1 MATTLDRV
9 KIVGDVSKE
18 FSEILTD
25 DALDFLV
32 ELQQKFNSVRLSLLE
47 NRAARQKR
55 LDAGERPAFLK
66 ETESIRNSDWSVAAC
81 PADLLD
87 RRVEITGPVDAKMII
102 NALNCGANVFM
113 ADFEDANSPTWSNCI
128 EGQINLKSAVRRT
141 LSFQSAEGK
150 SYALKD
156 KLATLVVRPRGWHL
170 EEKHVTIDGAA
181 ISASL
186 FDFGLYFFHN
196 AAELLKRQSGPY
208 FYLPKMEGHL
218 EARLWADVFKFAE
231 QKLEIPTGS
240 IKCTVLIETILAS
253 VEMDE
258 ILYELKDFIVALNA
272 GRWDYMFSMI
282 KKLNRHQDF
291 MLPDRAQVTMN
302 VPFMKSYCE
311 LLVKTC
317 HKRKAHAMGGMAAF
331 IPSRRD
337 KELNE
342 KAMAKVHEDK
352 QREASQGFDGTWV
365 AHPDLVAIAKEEF
378 DKVLGS
384 KPNQKD
390 KLREEV
396 SVSAEQLLN
405 ATVDG
410 GKISEAGLLN
420 NISVAIQ
427 YIDNWLRGI
436 GAAAIYN
443 LMEDAATAEISR
455 AQIWL
460 WIQRQSKLEDGR
472 IVSADLYKTLKEKEL
487 GRLKEGGNPGRLDD
501 AAALLDQ
508 LVLTQDFIEF
518 LTLPA
523 YSKLD

>member
-18 FSEILTD
+18 FAEILTD
-25 DALDFLV
+25 DALNFL
-32 ELQQKFNSVRLSLLE
+32 LDLHQQFNSLRLSLLE
-47 NRAARQKR
+47 KRKERQKR
-55 LDAGERPAFLK
+55 IDAGEKPSFLK
-66 ETESIRNSDWSVAAC
+66 ETESVRTAEWSVAAC
-81 PADLLD
+81 PKDLED

-113 ADFEDANSPTWSNCI
+113 ADFEDANSPTWTNCI
-128 EGQINLKSAVRRT
+128 EGQINLKNAVRRT

-150 SYALKD
+150 SYSLKD

-170 EEKHVTIDGAA
+170 EEKHVTIDGVC

-196 AAELLKRQSGPY
+196 AAELLRRESGPY
-208 FYLPKMEGHL
+208 FYLPKMENHL
-218 EARLWADVFKFAE
+218 EARLWSDVFKFAE
-231 QKLEIPTGS
+231 SKLQIASGS

-253 VEMDE
+253 MEMDE

-282 KKLNRHQDF
+282 KKLNRHSDF

-302 VPFMKSYCE
+302 VPFMKSYCD

-378 DKVLGS
+378 DKVLGT
-384 KPNQKD
+384 KPNQKE
-390 KLREEV
+390 KMRSEV
-396 SVSAEQLLN
+396 CVTAEQLLN
-405 ATVDG
+405 ASVDG
-410 GKISEAGLLN
+410 GKITEAGLIN

-427 YIDNWLRGI
+427 YMDNWLRGI

-472 IVSADLYKTLKEKEL
+472 VVSAELYKTLKEKEL
-487 GRLKEGGNPGRLDD
+487 QRLKESGNPGRLDD
-501 AAALLDQ
+501 AATLLDQ
-508 LVLTQDFIEF
+508 LVLSQEFIEF

-523 YSKLD
+523 YSCLP